1 MTIIDERFLRHRL
14 RATSFGG
21 IAAGT
26 VATLLWFYRFTV
38 DHHFSWDLIAIPLT
52 MIAVKWTLMIWYR
65 THD

>member
-1 MTIIDERFLRHRL
+1 MKIFDERFLMHRL
-14 RATSFGG
+14 RSTSAGG

-26 VATLLWFYRFTV
+26 VATLLWFYRYTFE
-38 DHHFSWDLIAIPLT
+38 HRFSWDLLAVPLT

>member
-1 MTIIDERFLRHRL
+1 MKVIDERFLMHRL

-26 VATLLWFYRFTV
+26 VAALLWFYRYTV
-38 DHHFSWDLIAIPLT
+38 DHRFSWDLLAIPLT